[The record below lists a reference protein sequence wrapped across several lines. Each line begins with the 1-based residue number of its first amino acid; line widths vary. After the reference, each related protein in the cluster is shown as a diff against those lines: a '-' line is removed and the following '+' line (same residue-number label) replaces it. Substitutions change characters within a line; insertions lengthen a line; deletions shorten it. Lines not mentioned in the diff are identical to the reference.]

1 MVPTEEI
8 EKLIH
13 KLTELKDLL
22 QFAVYMNN
30 VMVLYIQDKNL
41 IDDFD
46 KWRKEQ
52 IPIEKVH

>member
-1 MVPTEEI
+1 MIIKEI

-22 QFAVYMNN
+22 QLAVYMNN